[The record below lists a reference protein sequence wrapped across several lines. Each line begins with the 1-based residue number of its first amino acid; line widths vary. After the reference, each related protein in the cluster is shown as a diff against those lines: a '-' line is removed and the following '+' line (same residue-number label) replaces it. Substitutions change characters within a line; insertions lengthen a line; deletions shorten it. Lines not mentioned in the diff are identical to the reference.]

1 MADFIP
7 NEGEEEL
14 LNVALGKIAQPTL
27 YLGLMSNTPTAINT
41 LGEAMVW
48 ADITQATG
56 FVTANEKTLS
66 PASWTVP
73 TGVNAGNPATY
84 PQQEF
89 TADTGGASD
98 VSGYYIR
105 SSNNK
110 LWVVGV
116 NPEVSASGILKTML
130 EGAKYRVNP
139 QLGAE

>member
-7 NEGEEEL
+7 NQGEEEI
-14 LNVALGKIAQPTL
+14 LNVLLGKIAQPTL
-27 YLGLMSNTPTAINT
+27 YLGLMSNTPSNVNGY
-41 LGEAMVW
+41 GEAMVW
-48 ADITQATG
+48 SNITQATG
-56 FVTANEKTLS
+56 FVTSNEKTLS

-73 TGVNAGNPATY
+73 TGASAGNPATY

-89 TADTGGASD
+89 EADTGGASD

-116 NPEVSASGILKTML
+116 NSEVAASGVLKTML
-130 EGAKYRVNP
+130 VGAKYRVNP
-139 QLGAE
+139 QFGAE